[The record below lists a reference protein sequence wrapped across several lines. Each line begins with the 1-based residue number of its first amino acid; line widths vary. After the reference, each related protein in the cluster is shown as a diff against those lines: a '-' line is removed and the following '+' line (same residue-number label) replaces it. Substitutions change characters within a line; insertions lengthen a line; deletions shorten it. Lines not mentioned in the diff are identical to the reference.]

1 MVRGG
6 LRGLGVRRGARGA
19 ATHLSRGEHQPG
31 EALGGRGSA
40 DREAVALRGGGQL
53 AQGCGRGG
61 GAEHEPGARI
71 PRGPRAR
78 APQVGGIR
86 TLGATRAPADKVTR
100 QDLILRLISEKEL
113 GTQQGV
119 VKALAEEGVEA
130 AQATVSRDLAE
141 LGVLKV
147 GNRYLALPHEPGS
160 AGIEVL
166 PSFVLNLVPAQ
177 NQVVIH
183 TRDGTA
189 GAVSSVLDRVKGL
202 KVLATIAGQDTVLA
216 IAPDNAA
223 AEEVAGLIADVCRA
237 RTRPAGNVE

>member
-1 MVRGG
+1 M
-6 LRGLGVRRGARGA
+6 
-19 ATHLSRGEHQPG
+19 
-31 EALGGRGSA
+31 
-40 DREAVALRGGGQL
+40 
-53 AQGCGRGG
+53 
-61 GAEHEPGARI
+61 
-71 PRGPRAR
+71 
-78 APQVGGIR
+78 
-86 TLGATRAPADKVTR
+86 GATRAPVDKTTR

-119 VKALAEEGVEA
+119 VQALGDEGVEV

-147 GNRYLALPHEPGS
+147 GNRYLALPHDPGS

-166 PSFVLNLVPAQ
+166 PSFVLGIVTAG

-189 GAVSSVLDRVKGL
+189 GAVSSVLDRVRGL
-202 KVLATIAGQDTVLA
+202 KVLGTIAGQDTVLA
-216 IAPDNAA
+216 ISSDHEA

-237 RTRPAGNVE
+237 KTRPAGNVE